1 MSDQPGRNRSRF
13 YTYPMHR
20 MVAIL
25 DDVAGLETA
34 LGKLREAGVDVA
46 HVDVLTGPEGA
57 RLLDRRGKRHGFLGR
72 LLRLVQWTASE
83 NDALDVHADALEN
96 GRNVVYVPVEG
107 EDQKARAAAALRA
120 AGGHH
125 LVYFG
130 RWTTERQWL

>member
-1 MSDQPGRNRSRF
+1 VSDQPDRNRSRF

-25 DDVAGLETA
+25 DDGAGLKTA
-34 LGKLREAGVDVA
+34 LGKLQEVGADVA

-57 RLLDRRGKRHGFLGR
+57 RLLDRWGKRHGFLGR
-72 LLRLVQWTASE
+72 LLRLLQWSASE

-96 GRNVVYVPVEG
+96 GRHVVYVPVRG
-107 EDQKARAAAALRA
+107 EDQKARVATALRA

-125 LVYFG
+125 LIYFG
-130 RWTTERQWL
+130 RWTTEKQWL